1 LNVCPIINLVYEK
14 LFFHDRQDPP
24 SFLAYF
30 HFNSEN
36 IKHIGMFMKHLH
48 SGTSFVISVLLI
60 TFYSTQA
67 FGQAITFG
75 GIKANFGIDADISAN
90 RLQATAG
97 TPGGTDDWF
106 KLAAYPGSGIGV
118 IDTTGAAALYAF
130 YNVAANINNTFIR
143 RTPYSYYG
151 TANSRLMLDGVFLR
165 DHFGGTNAG
174 GNFSDATMYAIAS
187 KNGEPPSWWHPGTGN
202 VANKNDILDCFAH
215 LRRNGT
221 NVTDPMYLY
230 TGLSLNSNTGAR
242 YVDFEFFQKPVTY
255 SATPSPAFNDG
266 GAIEEGHTAFLLDA
280 LGKFTRAGDLIFA
293 VELGSSGVQTFDV
306 RIWMSRA
313 LYNQYRT
320 SPPVGRSV
328 DFGPNFDGASNGSL
342 YGYAQIFP
350 KGGVAFDA
358 AGILVSA
365 TTAAPPW
372 GATFE
377 GVNGT
382 QYASQQYA
390 EVALNIT
397 QLGIDPLAINA
408 SADPCQRTFFKFMA
422 KSRASNAFTAQLQD
436 FTAPV
441 DFGGPPSVTTSLSSG
456 NVITCVNPSSTLSA
470 SVNPAVSGY
479 YYTWTLPGGSSQTGI
494 DLTSI
499 NATLPGTYSLAVSP
513 IVGCNSFTSATITVV
528 QDNATPAAP
537 TGIQNKEYCA
547 GSAIPAI
554 SVASPGA
561 GLVVRWYNVATGG
574 TVLATGTSYTP
585 SSPGTYYAE
594 VYKSTTG
601 CVSSRVAVTLTQN
614 SVPTASTT
622 TIRPCEGASNGSAT
636 VIPSG
641 GTSGY
646 TYLWSNGSTTATVSS
661 ISTGTYNLTV
671 TDSKGCKVVAS
682 AIVPIGLPIITSV
695 VSTAVSCNG
704 GTDGQLDLTA
714 LGGNTP
720 LSFSWGSGIT
730 SEDRTGLSAGNYT
743 VTVTDAIGC
752 TKTVVSTVY
761 QPALLDVTGSII
773 NVRCNGASTGE
784 INITPV
790 GGTTPYSYSWSSTA
804 TTEDISARTAGT
816 YSVTVT
822 DTKGCT
828 DIYFGTITQPTLLT
842 ASAVPFAVTCYGEST
857 GSVNLTASGGTTS
870 YTYLWSNGAMTED
883 ISALPANTYTVT
895 VTDANQCTAT
905 ASAAVSQPSAALMA
919 SAMATNAL
927 CNGASTGAVDLTV
940 SGGTIGSG
948 YTYAWSNTATTQD
961 LSSLAAETY
970 QVTVTDANACTVI
983 VSQVVT
989 QPQSLALTAD
999 AVHAACAA
1007 GTDGSIDLT
1016 VTGGTTAYIYLWSNG
1031 AVTQDITGLSP
1042 GTYTVTVTDAN
1053 GCTKSMTVQVR
1064 FGRDV
1069 PSAPAAIKY

>member
-1 LNVCPIINLVYEK
+1 MK
-14 LFFHDRQDPP
+14 SFFSASFPDSVRASAFPRNSGNIKSIEMYMNY
-24 SFLAYF
+24 SFLF
-30 HFNSEN
+30 RQ
-36 IKHIGMFMKHLH
+36 L
-48 SGTSFVISVLLI
+48 FVSALLI
-60 TFYSTQA
+60 AFGSSQT
-67 FGQAITFG
+67 FGQAIQFG

-90 RLQATAG
+90 RLQATSG

-106 KLAAYPGSGIGV
+106 KLSGFTGSGVGV

-130 YNVAANINNTFIR
+130 YNVPANINNTFIR

-165 DHFGGTNAG
+165 DHFGGTNAA

-230 TGLSLNSNTGAR
+230 TGLTLNSNTGAR

-255 SATPSPAFNDG
+255 TATPAPAFSDG
-266 GAIEEGHTAFLLDA
+266 GATEEGHTAFLFDA

-293 VELGSSGVQTFDV
+293 IELGSSGVQTFDV

-328 DFGPNFDGASNGSL
+328 DFGPNFDGAGNGSL

-350 KGGVAFDA
+350 KGGGPFDA

-382 QYASQQYA
+382 QYASQQFA

-408 SADPCQRTFFKFMA
+408 SADPCQRTFFKFMS

-441 DFGGPPSVTTSLSSG
+441 DFGGPPSVTTSLTSS
-456 NVITCVNPSSTLSA
+456 NVISCINTSSTLSA
-470 SVNPAVSGY
+470 SVTPAVSGY
-479 YYTWTLPGGSSQTGI
+479 YYTWTLPGGSTQTGV

-499 NATLPGTYSLAVSP
+499 SANAPGTYTLSVSP
-513 IVGCNSFTSATITVV
+513 ILGCNSFTTATITVV

-537 TGIQNKEYCA
+537 TGVQNKEYCA
-547 GSAIPAI
+547 GSTIPSI

-561 GLVVRWYNVATGG
+561 GLVVRWYNMATGG

-594 VYKSTTG
+594 IYKSTTG

-614 SVPTASTT
+614 SVPTATT
-622 TIRPCEGASNGSAT
+622 TTTRPCVGTSNGSAT

-646 TYLWSNGSTTATVSS
+646 TYLWSNSLTTAT
-661 ISTGTYNLTV
+661 ISNLIAGTYNVTV
-671 TDSKGCKVVAS
+671 TDSKTCTVVTS
-682 AIVPIGLPIITSV
+682 AVVPAGLPIVASV

-704 GTDGQLDLTA
+704 GMDGQLDLTA
-714 LGGNTP
+714 TGGNTP
-720 LSFSWGSGIT
+720 LTFSWGSGVT
-730 SEDRTGLSAGNYT
+730 TEDRTGLAAGNYT
-743 VTVTDAIGC
+743 VTITDAIGC
-752 TKTVVSTVY
+752 TQTVSTSVY
-761 QPALLDVTGSII
+761 QPEILDVTGAIT
-773 NVRCNGASTGE
+773 NVRCNGAATGE

-790 GGTTPYSYSWSSTA
+790 GGTAPYTYAWSIGSTA
-804 TTEDISARTAGT
+804 EDISGKTAGT

-828 DIYFGTITQPTLLT
+828 DTYAGTITQPTLLT
-842 ASAVPFAVTCYGEST
+842 ASAVPGAVTCYEEST

-870 YTYLWSNGAMTED
+870 YSYTWSNGAMTED

-905 ASAAVSQPSAALMA
+905 ASAVVSQPSAALSA
-919 SAMATNAL
+919 SATATNIL

-948 YTYAWSNTATTQD
+948 YTYAWSNSATTQD
-961 LSSLAAETY
+961 LSSLPAGTY

-989 QPQSLALTAD
+989 QPQPLVLTAS
-999 AVHAACAA
+999 VIHAACAS
-1007 GTDGSIDLT
+1007 GTDGSIDLS
-1016 VTGGTTAYIYLWSNG
+1016 VSGGTMAYSYSWSNG
-1031 AVTQDITGLSP
+1031 ATTQDITGLAP
-1042 GTYTVTVTDAN
+1042 GIYTVTVTDAN
-1053 GCTKSMTVQVR
+1053 GCTKSLTVQVR

>member
-1 LNVCPIINLVYEK
+1 MYLEHIFSGK
-14 LFFHDRQDPP
+14 
-24 SFLAYF
+24 SLA
-30 HFNSEN
+30 
-36 IKHIGMFMKHLH
+36 M
-48 SGTSFVISVLLI
+48 TVLLLALCNAQI
-60 TFYSTQA
+60 SA
-67 FGQAITFG
+67 QAIPFG

-90 RLQATAG
+90 RLQATSG

-106 KLAAYPGSGIGV
+106 KLPGFAGSGVGV
-118 IDTTGAAALYAF
+118 IDTTGAAALYTF
-130 YNVAANINNTFIR
+130 YNNPANANATFIR

-151 TANSRLMLDGVFLR
+151 TANTRLMLDGVFLR
-165 DHFGGTNAG
+165 DHFGGTNSFT
-174 GNFSDATMYAIAS
+174 NFSDATMYAIAS

-230 TGLSLNSNTGAR
+230 TGLTLNSNTGAR

-255 SATPSPAFNDG
+255 TATPAPAFSDG
-266 GAIEEGHTAFLLDA
+266 GATEEGHTAFLFDA

-293 VELGSSGVQTFDV
+293 IELGSSGVQTFDV

-350 KGGVAFDA
+350 KGGGPFDA

-365 TTAAPPW
+365 TTTAPPW
-372 GATFE
+372 GAMFE

-382 QYASQQYA
+382 VYASQQFA

-397 QLGIDPLAINA
+397 QLGIDPLAINVNA
-408 SADPCQRTFFKFMA
+408 NPCERTFFKFMA

-441 DFGGPPSVTTSLSSG
+441 DFGGPPSVTTSLASS
-456 NVITCVNPSSTLSA
+456 NVITCANTTTMLSA
-470 SVNPAVSGY
+470 SITPTVNGY
-479 YYTWTLPGGSSQTGI
+479 YYTWTRPDGSTQTGT

-499 NATLPGTYSLAVSP
+499 SASVAGTYTLSVSP
-513 IVGCNSFTSATITVV
+513 IVGCNSFTSASVTVV

-537 TGIQNKEYCA
+537 GGIQHREYCA
-547 GSAIPAI
+547 GSTIPAI

-574 TVLATGTSYTP
+574 AVLATGTSYLPT
-585 SSPGTYYAE
+585 SPGTYYAE
-594 VYKSTTG
+594 IYKPATG
-601 CVSSRVAVTLTQN
+601 CVSSRVPVILTQN
-614 SVPTASTT
+614 PVPSAITT
-622 TIRPCEGASNGSAT
+622 TSRPCEGASNGSAT

-641 GTSGY
+641 GTSSY
-646 TYLWSNGSTTATVSS
+646 TYLWSNNSTAATIGSLSA
-661 ISTGTYNLTV
+661 GTYNVTV
-671 TDSKGCKVVAS
+671 TDSKSCTVAAS
-682 AIVPIGLPIITSV
+682 AIVPAGLPIVTAV

-704 GTDGQLDLTA
+704 GTNGQLDLTA
-714 LGGNTP
+714 TGGNTP
-720 LSFSWGSGIT
+720 LSFSWGSGVT
-730 SEDRTGLSAGNYT
+730 SEDRASLAAGNYT

-761 QPALLDVTGSII
+761 QPAVLDVTGTVMD
-773 NVRCNGASTGE
+773 VRCYGATTGE
-784 INITPV
+784 INIVPT
-790 GGTTPYSYSWSSTA
+790 GGTAPYTYLWSSGA
-804 TTEDISARTAGT
+804 TTEDISASTAGSYT
-816 YSVTVT
+816 VTVT
-822 DTKGCT
+822 DIKGCT
-828 DIYFGTITQPTLLT
+828 DTYSGTITQPTLLT
-842 ASAVPFAVTCYGEST
+842 ASAVPVAVTCYGEST
-857 GSVNLTASGGTTS
+857 GSANLTALGGATS

-895 VTDANQCTAT
+895 VTDANRCTAT
-905 ASAAVSQPSAALMA
+905 ASTVVSQPAAALSA
-919 SAMATNAL
+919 SATATDIL
-927 CNGASTGAVDLTV
+927 CHGASTGAVDLTV

-948 YTYAWSNTATTQD
+948 YTYAWSNSAATQD
-961 LSSLAAETY
+961 LTGVAAGTY
-970 QVTVTDANACTVI
+970 LVTVTDANACTTV

-989 QPQSLALTAD
+989 QPQPLVLTATV
-999 AVHAACAA
+999 VHAACAA

-1016 VTGGTTAYIYLWSNG
+1016 VSGGTTAYSYSWSNG
-1031 AVTQDITGLSP
+1031 ATTQDITGLAP

-1053 GCTKSMTVQVR
+1053 GCTKSLTVQVR
-1064 FGRDV
+1064 FGRSV
-1069 PSAPAAIKY
+1069 PSAPTAIKY